1 MKADTFKEQA
11 KAHLAMAPL
20 AELRA
25 SLQNFDTQSSKVG
38 GDGRNR
44 TMLSAFRAS
53 TGRNQP
59 SSNKFIFGTSAWL
72 RGLIKPPAGQGLA
85 YIDYSQQEFAIAGVL
100 SGDRAMVEAY
110 TSGDPY
116 LAFGKQ
122 AGAIPADAT
131 KQTHGGQRELFK
143 QCVLAVQY
151 GMGAE
156 SLADRIGQPVVMAN
170 ALLRAHRETYRVFWQ
185 WSDRV
190 VDCAALRGS
199 LETVFGWKVRTTTG
213 GNHRFFRNFLM
224 QANGAEMLR
233 LACCLGTER
242 GIEICAPVHDAV
254 LIAAPLHRLDED
266 IAAMQA
272 AMREASAKVLSGF
285 ELRSDAKVI
294 RYPDRYSDPRGEVMW
309 SKVMELIG
317 EKRL

>member
-1 MKADTFKEQA
+1 
-11 KAHLAMAPL
+11 
-20 AELRA
+20 
-25 SLQNFDTQSSKVG
+25 
-38 GDGRNR
+38 
-44 TMLSAFRAS
+44 
-53 TGRNQP
+53 
-59 SSNKFIFGTSAWL
+59 
-72 RGLIKPPAGQGLA
+72 
-85 YIDYSQQEFAIAGVL
+85 VL

-110 TSGDPY
+110 SSGDPY

-170 ALLRAHRETYRVFWQ
+170 ALLRAHRETYKVFWQ

-199 LETVFGWKVRTTTG
+199 LVTVFGWKVRT
-213 GNHRFFRNFLM
+213 
-224 QANGAEMLR
+224 
-233 LACCLGTER
+233 
-242 GIEICAPVHDAV
+242 
-254 LIAAPLHRLDED
+254 
-266 IAAMQA
+266 
-272 AMREASAKVLSGF
+272 
-285 ELRSDAKVI
+285 LRSDAKVI

-309 SKVMELIG
+309 SKVMELVG
-317 EKRL
+317 EKQL

>member
-1 MKADTFKEQA
+1 
-11 KAHLAMAPL
+11 
-20 AELRA
+20 
-25 SLQNFDTQSSKVG
+25 
-38 GDGRNR
+38 
-44 TMLSAFRAS
+44 MLSAFRSA

-59 SSNKFIFGTSAWL
+59 GSNKFIFGTSAWL
-72 RGLIKPPAGQGLA
+72 RGLVKPPAGYGLA

-122 AGAIPADAT
+122 AGSIPADAT
-131 KQTHGGQRELFK
+131 KRTDGGQRELFK

-156 SLADRIGQPVVMAN
+156 FLADQLGQPVVMAN
-170 ALLRAHRETYRVFWQ
+170 ALLRAHRETYRAFWQ

-213 GNHRFFRNFLM
+213 GNHRFLRNYLM

-254 LIAAPLHRLDED
+254 LIAAPLHRLAED

-309 SKVMELIG
+309 SKVMELIR
-317 EKRL
+317 KRVRDA